1 MVYKEHNI
9 ELIVN
14 RKQVDLGDDFN
25 VRINNVINDPTKMGY
40 TQAEYSYSFNLPA
53 TKNNNIIFDYANNLS
68 KLNKFHNRY
77 TAELYADGNL
87 IFEGSLTLNSY
98 KENEYECNLVNVKIY
113 SLDEIFSGM
122 TMNKIEGMEIDFSGV
137 TTMNTMNAETNPICT
152 FPLVSYG
159 AFQKEPVSADTVGA
173 TYTSKFD
180 LDMYNRWYIESC
192 YPSINMLD
200 TLKAAFNTKGY
211 EVMGDAFQDPVLK
224 NIYMSTNLADEQVPQ
239 YNLGNPAFGNVQ
251 IACTST
257 TWNTL
262 GYQQELQ
269 FPYEKV
275 QLRALQSDDGILER
289 YNFDNVL
296 IHDLL
301 SSGVT
306 TDQSP
311 SYMYQPNEHI
321 IVIPKSGFYK
331 IELSATTSIQS
342 GTITA
347 ATWTRDEYG
356 HDWYHNDETIAKS
369 LSGTCPIEIA
379 LVRNYSDN
387 YELIKGK
394 NNIEWLNGKPE
405 DVTLDWTHN
414 PQNKQTWLTC
424 FPHEDCWQARVP
436 TEQNDL
442 TVNNNRRG
450 GGGSR
455 SSSSYTG
462 SNGGTSASG
471 NFSGYR
477 GSTRGGTRGGTIDPT
492 GGGRVYS
499 LAKYGYMYKDGET
512 MVYDQAV
519 SPAFICGL
527 SSYQGGVN
535 AVMRNG
541 YSWSKSESRLNEVFA
556 PVVGYGFYYR
566 PSGTTSIT
574 FDSTDYNYNTY
585 INTPFFGTC
594 TANTT
599 NMSGN
604 ISCIAWLEK
613 DDVLQ
618 LFGVTRAYFKEN
630 GEIVQYNP
638 TTTAWLRITAF
649 SDRNYNLIK
658 ADKRNCY
665 CVPDPDSPY
674 HCPDECA
681 TGTCCVN
688 TEYSEKLNLA
698 NFLNQEK
705 EVKEWIEDI
714 TKAFNLEMSQYG
726 NTVQFNTKKTNTNLI
741 SSVYLDD
748 RVNSY
753 DIKSE
758 KIDYPKSMAV
768 QYKVD
773 TDEWGFERSAVEKS
787 GGSESILNTDDWY
800 KYGDSGFTKIILNDD
815 AYVTNENN
823 VTTNFSYTWYQNFN
837 HYQTNSAQTEQAE
850 TATTISIPCISKYS
864 YMFDGY
870 DYTESMKHDGYSLTP
885 RFWFKPDATNLSIWT
900 RTYPAEEL
908 FIYTPKNTLE
918 GLNLSYK
925 DTENSLLQRYFNPQA
940 YLSSNI
946 IDFEVYLTS
955 DEYNLIKSGAAVHVD
970 KDVYLPLEISG
981 YSPSGDDPAQL
992 RLMKHI

>member
-1 MVYKEHNI
+1 MIYKEHNI
-9 ELIVN
+9 ELIIN
-14 RKQVDLGDDFN
+14 KKQVDLGDDFN
-25 VRINNVINDPTKMGY
+25 IRINNVINDPTKMGY

-53 TKNNNIIFDYANNLS
+53 TKNNNVIFDYANNLS

-98 KENEYECNLVNVKIY
+98 KDNEYECNLVNVKIY

-137 TTMNTMNAETNPICT
+137 TTMNAMNAEANPICT

-159 AFQKEPVSADTVGA
+159 AFQKDPVSADTVGA
-173 TYTSKFD
+173 TYTSKYD
-180 LDMYNRWYIESC
+180 LDKYNRWYIESC
-192 YPSINMLD
+192 YPSLNMLD

-211 EVMGDAFQDPVLK
+211 EVMGDVFQDPVLR

-239 YNLGNPAFGNVQ
+239 YNLGNPSFGNVQ
-251 IACTST
+251 VSAT
-257 TWNTL
+257 TTLDSL

-275 QLRALQSDDGILER
+275 QLRNPDEGEDLYK
-289 YNFDNVL
+289 YNYDSVM
-296 IHDLL
+296 IYDLL

-331 IELSATTSIQS
+331 IELSATTTISS
-342 GTITA
+342 GNLTA
-347 ATWTRDEYG
+347 ALWTRDEDGYE
-356 HDWYHNDETIAKS
+356 WTHNNETIAKS

-379 LVRNYSDN
+379 LVRNYDDN

-394 NNIEWLNGKPE
+394 NNIEWVNGKPE
-405 DVTLDWTHN
+405 DVTLDWNRN
-414 PQNKQTWLTC
+414 PQNKVTWLTC
-424 FPHEDCWQARVP
+424 FPHEAPVQAKLP
-436 TEQNDL
+436 TEKNDL
-442 TVNNNRRG
+442 YIVNETRMQG
-450 GGGSR
+450 KR
-455 SSSSYTG
+455 SSDSS
-462 SNGGTSASG
+462 SMVHQAITSSSG

-477 GSTRGGTRGGTIDPT
+477 GSTRGGTIDPT
-492 GGGRVYS
+492 GGGIVYS

-556 PVVGYGFYYR
+556 PVMGYDYVYR
-566 PSGTTSIT
+566 TSGSTPTITGDPTS
-574 FDSTDYNYNTY
+574 YNANSY
-585 INTPFFGTC
+585 INTPFFGAC
-594 TANTT
+594 TASTT

-604 ISCIAWLEK
+604 ISCMAWLEK

-618 LFGVTRAYFKEN
+618 LFGVTRAYFDSN
-630 GEIVQYNP
+630 GSIVQYNP
-638 TTTAWLRITAF
+638 QTSVQLKLTAF

-658 ADKRNCY
+658 ADNDNRY
-665 CVPDPDSPY
+665 DAPI
-674 HCPDECA
+674 
-681 TGTCCVN
+681 
-688 TEYSEKLNLA
+688 EYSDKLNLA

-705 EVKEWIEDI
+705 EVKEWVEDI

-726 NTVQFNTKKTNTNLI
+726 NTVQFNTKKVNTNLI
-741 SSVYLDD
+741 SSVNLDN

-768 QYKVD
+768 TYKVD
-773 TDEWGFERSAVEKS
+773 SELWGFERSAVENV
-787 GGSESILNTDDWY
+787 GGSESILNTNDWY
-800 KYGDSGFTKIILNDD
+800 KYADSGYTKIILNDD
-815 AYVTNENN
+815 TYVTDENN
-823 VTTNFSYTWYQNFN
+823 VNTNFAYTYYQDFN

-864 YMFDGY
+864 YMIDGY
-870 DYTESMKHDGYSLTP
+870 SYEESMKHDGYSLTP
-885 RFWFKPDATNLSIWT
+885 CFWFKPDATNLSIWT
-900 RTYPAEEL
+900 RTFPAEEL
-908 FIYTPKNTLE
+908 TIYTPVNVFN
-918 GLNLSYK
+918 GVNLSYK
-925 DTENSLLQRYFNPQA
+925 DTESSLLQKYFNPTA
-940 YLSSNI
+940 WLSSNI
-946 IDFEVYLTS
+946 IELETYLSS
-955 DEYNLIKSGAAVHVD
+955 DEYNLIRNGSLVHVD
-970 KDVYLPLEISG
+970 KDAYLPLEISG
-981 YSPSGDDPAQL
+981 YSPTGDDLTTL

>member
-14 RKQVDLGDDFN
+14 KKQVDLGDDFN
-25 VRINNVINDPTKMGY
+25 IRINNVINDPVKLDY
-40 TQAEYSYSFNLPA
+40 NQAEYSYSFNLPA

-122 TMNKIEGMEIDFSGV
+122 TMNKIKGMEIDFSGV
-137 TTMNTMNAETNPICT
+137 TTMNAMNAESNPIAT

-159 AFQKEPVSADTVGA
+159 AFQKVPKSEDEVGA
-173 TYTSKFD
+173 EYTSKYD
-180 LDMYNRWYIESC
+180 LDMYNRWHIESC
-192 YPSINMLD
+192 YPSLNMLD

-239 YNLGNPAFGNVQ
+239 YNLGNPMFGNVQ
-251 IACTST
+251 LSAST
-257 TWNTL
+257 ALNTL

-275 QLRALQSDDGILER
+275 QLSHFVDDKEDHY
-289 YNFDNVL
+289 YNFDNIL
-296 IHDLL
+296 LHDLL
-301 SSGVT
+301 ESGVT
-306 TDQSP
+306 SMQSP
-311 SYMYQPNEHI
+311 SYMYQPNEHL

-331 IELSATTSIQS
+331 IEMSATTSIQS
-342 GTITA
+342 GTISA
-347 ATWTRDEYG
+347 AVHKRTDDGYDWTYVNE
-356 HDWYHNDETIAKS
+356 NITKS
-369 LSGTCPIEIA
+369 LSSTTPIEIA
-379 LVRNYSDN
+379 LVRNYDDN

-394 NNIEWLNGKPE
+394 RNIVYANGSPSSSAS
-405 DVTLDWTHN
+405 
-414 PQNKQTWLTC
+414 TWLTC
-424 FPHEDCWQARVP
+424 FPHEAPVQAKLP
-436 TEQNDL
+436 TEKNDL
-442 TVNNNRRG
+442 YIVNETRMGGKRTADSG
-450 GGGSR
+450 GGQR
-455 SSSSYTG
+455 T
-462 SNGGTSASG
+462 SNGGTSTSG
-471 NFSGYR
+471 NFSGR
-477 GSTRGGTRGGTIDPT
+477 RGGTRGGTIDPS

-499 LAKYGYMYKDGET
+499 YEKYGYMYKDGET

-556 PVVGYGFYYR
+556 PVVGYGYYYR

-574 FDSTDYNYNTY
+574 FDETDYNYNTY

-604 ISCIAWLEK
+604 ISCMAWLEK
-613 DDVLQ
+613 DDILQ
-618 LFGVTRAYFKEN
+618 LFGVTRAYFNEN

-638 TTTAWLRITAF
+638 TTSVYLRITAF

-726 NTVQFNTKKTNTNLI
+726 NTVQFSTKKTNTNLI
-741 SSVYLDD
+741 SSVDLDD

-815 AYVTNENN
+815 TYVTNENN

-837 HYQTNSAQTEQAE
+837 HYQTNSAQTEQAD

-870 DYTESMKHDGYSLTP
+870 DYTESMKYDGYSLAP
-885 RFWFKPDATNLSIWT
+885 RFWFKPDAKNVSIWT

-908 FIYTPKNTLE
+908 FVYAPKNALE

-981 YSPSGDDPAQL
+981 YSPSGGDPAQL
-992 RLMKHI
+992 KLMKKI

>member
-1 MVYKEHNI
+1 MIYKEHNI

-14 RKQVDLGDDFN
+14 KKQVDLGDDFN
-25 VRINNVINDPTKMGY
+25 IRINNVINDPTKMGY

-53 TKNNNIIFDYANNLS
+53 TKNNNVIFDYANNLS

-98 KENEYECNLVNVKIY
+98 KDNEYECNLVNVKIY

-137 TTMNTMNAETNPICT
+137 TTMNAMNAEANPICI

-159 AFQKEPVSADTVGA
+159 AFQKDPVSADTVGA
-173 TYTSKFD
+173 TYTSKYD
-180 LDMYNRWYIESC
+180 LDKYNRWYIESC
-192 YPSINMLD
+192 YPSLNMLD

-211 EVMGDAFQDPVLK
+211 EVMGDVFQDPVLK

-239 YNLGNPAFGNVQ
+239 YNLGNPSFGNVQ
-251 IACTST
+251 LSAT
-257 TWNTL
+257 TTLDSL

-275 QLRALQSDDGILER
+275 QLLHFVENEEDHY
-289 YNFDNVL
+289 YNFDNVM
-296 IHDLL
+296 IYDLL

-321 IVIPKSGFYK
+321 IVIPKTGFYK

-342 GTITA
+342 GSITA
-347 ATWTRDEYG
+347 AVHKRSDDGYSWTFNNESI
-356 HDWYHNDETIAKS
+356 TKS
-369 LSGTCPIEIA
+369 LSSTTPFEIA
-379 LVRNYSDN
+379 LVRNYDDN

-394 NNIEWLNGKPE
+394 RNIEYANGSPSSSA
-405 DVTLDWTHN
+405 N
-414 PQNKQTWLTC
+414 TWLTC
-424 FPHEDCWQARVP
+424 FPHEAPVQAKLP
-436 TEQNDL
+436 TEKNDL
-442 TVNNNRRG
+442 YIVNETRM
-450 GGGSR
+450 GGSR
-455 SSSSYTG
+455 SSDSGGGQRT
-462 SNGGTSASG
+462 SNGGTSSSG

-477 GSTRGGTRGGTIDPT
+477 GSTRGVGGGTIDPT

-519 SPAFICGL
+519 SPSFICGL

-556 PVVGYGFYYR
+556 PVVGYDYVYR
-566 PSGTTSIT
+566 TSGSTPTITGDPTS
-574 FDSTDYNYNTY
+574 YNYNTY

-604 ISCIAWLEK
+604 ISCMAWLEK

-618 LFGVTRAYFKEN
+618 LFGVTRAYFDSN
-630 GEIVQYNP
+630 GSIVQYNP
-638 TTTAWLRITAF
+638 TTSVQLKLTAF

-658 ADKRNCY
+658 ADNANRY
-665 CVPDPDSPY
+665 DAPI
-674 HCPDECA
+674 
-681 TGTCCVN
+681 
-688 TEYSEKLNLA
+688 EYSDKLNLP

-705 EVKEWIEDI
+705 EVKEWVEDI

-726 NTVQFNTKKTNTNLI
+726 NTVQFNTKKVNTNLI
-741 SSVYLDD
+741 SSVNLDN

-768 QYKVD
+768 QYKTD
-773 TDEWGFERSAVEKS
+773 TDEWGFERSAVANA
-787 GGSESILNTDDWY
+787 GGSESILNTNDWY

-815 AYVTNENN
+815 SYVTDENN
-823 VTTNFSYTWYQNFN
+823 VNTNFSYTWYQNFN
-837 HYQTNSAQTEQAE
+837 HYQTDSAQTTQAD

-864 YMFDGY
+864 YMIDGY
-870 DYTESMKHDGYSLTP
+870 DYEESMKHDGYGLTQ
-885 RFWFKPDATNLSIWT
+885 RFWFKPEVTELSVWTN
-900 RTYPAEEL
+900 TYPAEEM
-908 FIYTPKNTLE
+908 FISTPKNVLE

-946 IDFEVYLTS
+946 IDFEAYLSS
-955 DEYNLIKSGAAVHVD
+955 DEYNLIKNGAYVHVD
-970 KDVYLPLEISG
+970 KDVYIPLEISG
-981 YSPSGDDPAQL
+981 YDCGGDNPTEL
-992 RLMKHI
+992 KLMKRVN

>member
-1 MVYKEHNI
+1 MIYKEHNI

-14 RKQVDLGDDFN
+14 KKQVDLGDDFN
-25 VRINNVINDPTKMGY
+25 IRINNVINDPTKMGY

-53 TKNNNIIFDYANNLS
+53 TKNNNVIFDYANNLS

-98 KENEYECNLVNVKIY
+98 KDNEYECNLVNVKIY

-137 TTMNTMNAETNPICT
+137 TTMNTMNAEANPICT

-159 AFQKEPVSADTVGA
+159 AFQKDPVSADTVGA
-173 TYTSKFD
+173 TYTSKYD
-180 LDMYNRWYIESC
+180 LDKYNRWYIESC
-192 YPSINMLD
+192 YPSLNMLD

-211 EVMGDAFQDPVLK
+211 EVMGDVFQDPVLK

-275 QLRALQSDDGILER
+275 QLQHFVDDKEDHY
-289 YNFDNVL
+289 YNFDSVL

-301 SSGVT
+301 TSGVT

-321 IVIPKSGFYK
+321 IVIPKTGFYK

-342 GTITA
+342 GSITA
-347 ATWTRDEYG
+347 AVHKRTDDGYDWTFNNESI
-356 HDWYHNDETIAKS
+356 TKS
-369 LSGTCPIEIA
+369 LSSTTPIEIA
-379 LVRNYSDN
+379 LVRNYDDN

-394 NNIEWLNGKPE
+394 RNIEYANGSPSSSA
-405 DVTLDWTHN
+405 N
-414 PQNKQTWLTC
+414 TWLTC
-424 FPHEDCWQARVP
+424 FPHEAPVAAKLP
-436 TEQNDL
+436 TEKNDL
-442 TVNNNRRG
+442 YIVNETRMG
-450 GGGSR
+450 GNR
-455 SSSSYTG
+455 SSSDS
-462 SNGGTSASG
+462 SSGGGQRSSTNTTSSSG

-477 GSTRGGTRGGTIDPT
+477 GSTRGGTIDPT

-499 LAKYGYMYKDGET
+499 LTKYGYMYKDGET

-519 SPAFICGL
+519 SPSFICGL

-556 PVVGYGFYYR
+556 PVVGYDYVYR
-566 PSGTTSIT
+566 TSGSTPTITGDPTS
-574 FDSTDYNYNTY
+574 YNANSY
-585 INTPFFGTC
+585 INTPFFGAC

-604 ISCIAWLEK
+604 ISCMAWLEK

-618 LFGVTRAYFKEN
+618 LFGVTRAYFDSN
-630 GEIVQYNP
+630 GSIVQYNP
-638 TTTAWLRITAF
+638 TTSVWLKITAF

-665 CVPDPDSPY
+665 CIDDPNSPY

-688 TEYSEKLNLA
+688 TEYPTKLNLA

-705 EVKEWIEDI
+705 EVKEWVEDI

-726 NTVQFNTKKTNTNLI
+726 NTVQFNTKKVNTNLI
-741 SSVYLDD
+741 SSVNLDN

-768 QYKVD
+768 QYKTD
-773 TDEWGFERSAVEKS
+773 TDEWGFERSAVANA
-787 GGSESILNTDDWY
+787 GGSESILNENDWQ

-815 AYVTNENN
+815 SYVTDENN
-823 VTTNFSYTWYQNFN
+823 VNTNFSYTWYQNFN
-837 HYQTNSAQTEQAE
+837 HYQTDSAQTTQAD

-908 FIYTPKNTLE
+908 FIYTPKNALE

-955 DEYNLIKSGAAVHVD
+955 DEYNLIRNGAAVHVD

-981 YSPSGDDPAQL
+981 YSPTGGDPAEL
-992 RLMKHI
+992 KLMKHI

>member
-1 MVYKEHNI
+1 MIYKEHYV

-14 RKQVDLGDDFN
+14 KQQVEFTSQSD
-25 VRINNVINDPTKMGY
+25 INIRLNSVINDPTKIGY
-40 TQAEYSYSFNLPA
+40 SQAEYSFEFELPS
-53 TKNNNIIFDYANNLS
+53 TPTNNKIFDYANNLA

-87 IFEGSLTLNSY
+87 IFEGTLTLNSHKDGMY
-98 KENEYECNLVNVKIY
+98 SCNLVSVKVY

-122 TMNKIEGMEIDFSGV
+122 TMNQIKGMEIDFSGV
-137 TTMNTMNAETNPICT
+137 TSMNAMNAQSEPIAT

-159 AFQKEPVSADTVGA
+159 AFQKSPYTEDEVGA
-173 TYTSKFD
+173 EYTSKFKI
-180 LDMYNRWYIESC
+180 DMYNRWYIESC
-192 YPSINMLD
+192 YPSANMLQ
-200 TLKAAFNTKGY
+200 TLKKAFETKGY
-211 EVMGDAFQDPVLK
+211 TVGGDVFQDPILRKV
-224 NIYMSTNLADEQVPQ
+224 YMSTNLADEQVPQ
-239 YNLGNPAFGNVQ
+239 YNVGNPAFGNVQ
-251 IACTST
+251 ISAST
-257 TWNTL
+257 TINSG

-269 FPYEKV
+269 FPYERV

-296 IHDLL
+296 IYDLL

-342 GTITA
+342 GTISA
-347 ATWTRDEYG
+347 ALYTRDDYG
-356 HDWYHNDETIAKS
+356 HDWYHNNENITKS
-369 LSGTCPIEIA
+369 LSAMTPIEIA
-379 LVRNYSDN
+379 LVRNYDDN

-394 NNIEWLNGKPE
+394 NNIEYTFG
-405 DVTLDWTHN
+405 T
-414 PQNKQTWLTC
+414 PQSASTTWLTC
-424 FPHEDCWQARVP
+424 FPHEDCWQAKVP

-455 SSSSYTG
+455 SQSSNSSSSSS

-477 GSTRGGTRGGTIDPT
+477 GGTRAATRGGTIDPT
-492 GGGRVYS
+492 GGGRIYS
-499 LAKYGYMYKDGET
+499 NAKYGYMYKDGEV

-519 SPAFICGL
+519 SPSFICGL
-527 SSYQGGVN
+527 SSYQGGVP

-541 YSWSKSESRLNEVFA
+541 YSWSKSESKMNEVFA
-556 PVVGYGFYYR
+556 PVQGYDFVYR
-566 PSGTTSIT
+566 LSGSTPTIT
-574 FDSTDYNYNTY
+574 ADSTTYNANTY
-585 INTPFFGTC
+585 INTPFFGKC
-594 TANTT
+594 TASTT

-618 LFGVTRAYFKEN
+618 LFGVTRAYFDTN
-630 GEIVQYNP
+630 GLLVTYPCNVNVQFK
-638 TTTAWLRITAF
+638 ITAF

-658 ADKRNCY
+658 ATNSNRYDAP
-665 CVPDPDSPY
+665 VEFP
-674 HCPDECA
+674 
-681 TGTCCVN
+681 T
-688 TEYSEKLNLA
+688 KLNIP
-698 NFLNQEK
+698 NFFNKEK
-705 EVKEWIEDI
+705 EVKEWVEDI

-726 NTVQFNTKKTNTNLI
+726 NTVQFNTKKVNKSTI
-741 SSVYLDD
+741 SSIDLDD

-753 DIKSE
+753 TIKSE

-768 QYKVD
+768 QYKTD

-815 AYVTNENN
+815 SYVTEENN
-823 VTTNFSYTWYQNFN
+823 INTNFSYTWYQKFEVWE
-837 HYQTNSAQTEQAE
+837 TDSAFTQ
-850 TATTISIPCISKYS
+850 TATTGVDINIPCISKYS
-864 YMFDGY
+864 YMIDGY
-870 DYTESMKHDGYSLTP
+870 DYEESMKHDGYSLTP
-885 RFWFKPDATNLSIWT
+885 RFWFKPDATGLSVWT

-908 FIYTPKNTLE
+908 FIYTPKNVLE

-925 DTENSLLQRYFNPQA
+925 DTENSLLSRYFKPQA

-946 IDFEVYLTS
+946 IDFEAYLSS
-955 DEYNLIKSGAAVHVD
+955 DEYNLIRNGATVHVD
-970 KDVYLPLEISG
+970 KDEYIPLELSG
-981 YSPSGDDPAQL
+981 YDPSGQNPTEL
-992 RLMKHI
+992 KLMKRIQ

>member
-1 MVYKEHNI
+1 MIYKSHNI

-14 RKQVDLGDDFN
+14 KKAVDIDDSFN
-25 VRINNVINDPTKMGY
+25 VRLNNLVNDPVKLDY
-40 TQAEYSYSFNLPA
+40 TQAEYSFEFEIPS
-53 TKNNNIIFDYANNLS
+53 TKNNNKILDYANNLS
-68 KLNKFHNRY
+68 KMNKFHQRY

-87 IFEGSLTLNSY
+87 IFQGTLTLNSY
-98 KENEYECNLVNVKIY
+98 KDGMYSCNLVNVKIY

-122 TMNKIEGMEIDFSGV
+122 TMNQIKDMEIDFSGV
-137 TTMNTMNAETNPICT
+137 TSMNAMNQESNPICV

-159 AFQKEPVSADTVGA
+159 AFQKDPVSADTVGA

-180 LDMYNRWYIESC
+180 LDKYNRWYVESF
-192 YPSINMLD
+192 YPSINMVE
-200 TLKAAFNTKGY
+200 TLKKAFESKGY
-211 EVMGDAFQDPVLK
+211 TVGGDVFQDPVLRQ
-224 NIYMSTNLADEQVPQ
+224 IYMSTNLADGQVPQ
-239 YNLGNPAFGNVQ
+239 YNLGNPSFGNVQ
-251 IACTST
+251 LSAT
-257 TWNTL
+257 TTLNSL
-262 GYQQELQ
+262 GYQQELK

-275 QLRALQSDDGILER
+275 QLLHFVEDEEDHY
-289 YNFDNVL
+289 YNFDNVM
-296 IHDLL
+296 IYDLL

-331 IELSATTSIQS
+331 IELSATTTISS
-342 GTITA
+342 GSITA
-347 ATWTRDEYG
+347 AVHKRSDDGYSWTF
-356 HDWYHNDETIAKS
+356 NDESITKS
-369 LSGTCPIEIA
+369 LSSTTPFEIA
-379 LVRNYSDN
+379 LVRNYDDN

-394 NNIEWLNGKPE
+394 NNIEYANGSPSSSA
-405 DVTLDWTHN
+405 T
-414 PQNKQTWLTC
+414 TWLTC
-424 FPHEDCWQARVP
+424 FPHESPVQAKLP
-436 TEQNDL
+436 TEKNDL
-442 TVNNNRRG
+442 TIVNETRMG
-450 GGGSR
+450 GRR
-455 SSSSYTG
+455 SSDSS
-462 SNGGTSASG
+462 SMVHQAITSASG

-477 GSTRGGTRGGTIDPT
+477 GTTRGGTIDPT

-499 LAKYGYMYKDGET
+499 TAKYGYMYKDGET

-556 PVVGYGFYYR
+556 PVVGYDYVYR
-566 PSGTTSIT
+566 TSGSTPTIT
-574 FDSTDYNYNTY
+574 GDPTDYNANSY
-585 INTPFFGTC
+585 INTPFYGAC

-604 ISCIAWLEK
+604 ISCMAWLEK
-613 DDVLQ
+613 DDILQ
-618 LFGVTRAYFKEN
+618 LFGVTRAYFNAN
-630 GEIVQYNP
+630 GEVITYNP
-638 TTTAWLRITAF
+638 TTTVWLKITAF

-665 CVPDPDSPY
+665 CIDDPNSPY

-688 TEYSEKLNLA
+688 TEYPTKLNLA
-698 NFLNQEK
+698 NFFNKEK
-705 EVKEWIEDI
+705 EVKEWVNDI
-714 TKAFNLEMSQYG
+714 VKAFNLQMSQYG
-726 NTVQFNTKKTNTNLI
+726 NTVQFNTKKLNKSLI
-741 SSVYLDD
+741 TSVDLDD

-773 TDEWGFERSAVEKS
+773 TDECGFERSAVEKS

-815 AYVTNENN
+815 SYATSENN

-837 HYQTNSAQTEQAE
+837 HYQTDSAQTEQEE
-850 TATTISIPCISKYS
+850 TSTTISIPCISKYN

-870 DYTESMKHDGYSLTP
+870 DYTESMKHDGYGLTQ
-885 RFWFKPDATNLSIWT
+885 RFWFKPEVTELSVWTN
-900 RTYPAEEL
+900 TYPAEEM
-908 FIYTPKNTLE
+908 FISKPKNVLE

-925 DTENSLLQRYFNPQA
+925 NTENSLLQRYFNPQA

-946 IDFEVYLTS
+946 IDFEAYLSS
-955 DEYNLIKSGAAVHVD
+955 DEYNLIKNGAVVHID
-970 KDVYLPLEISG
+970 KDVYIPLEISG
-981 YSPSGDDPAQL
+981 YSPTGDDPTEL
-992 RLMKHI
+992 KLMKRVN

>member
-1 MVYKEHNI
+1 MIYKEHYI

-14 RKQVDLGDDFN
+14 KQQVEFTSQSD
-25 VRINNVINDPTKMGY
+25 INIRLNSVINDPTKMGY
-40 TQAEYSYSFNLPA
+40 SQAEYSFEFEIPSTP
-53 TKNNNIIFDYANNLS
+53 TNNKIFDYANNLA

-87 IFEGSLTLNSY
+87 IFEGTLTLNSY
-98 KENEYECNLVNVKIY
+98 EGGMYSCNLVSVKVY

-122 TMNKIEGMEIDFSGV
+122 TMDKIKDMEIDFSGV
-137 TTMNTMNAETNPICT
+137 TTMNSMNAQSEPIAT

-159 AFQKEPVSADTVGA
+159 AFQKSPYTEDEVGA
-173 TYTSKFD
+173 EYTSKFKI
-180 LDMYNRWYIESC
+180 DMWNRWYVESC
-192 YPSINMLD
+192 YPSANMLQ
-200 TLKAAFNTKGY
+200 TLKKAFESKGY
-211 EVMGDAFQDPVLK
+211 TVAGDAFQDPILRKV
-224 NIYMSTNLADEQVPQ
+224 YMSTNLADEQVPA
-239 YNLGNPAFGNVQ
+239 YNIGNPAFGNVQ
-251 IACTST
+251 LSAT
-257 TWNTL
+257 TTLNSL

-275 QLRALQSDDGILER
+275 QLRNPDEGEDLYK
-289 YNFDNVL
+289 YNYDSVM

-331 IELSATTSIQS
+331 IELSATTTISS
-342 GTITA
+342 GNLTA
-347 ATWTRDEYG
+347 ALWTRDKYG
-356 HDWYHNDETIAKS
+356 YAWTHNNETIAKS

-379 LVRNYSDN
+379 LVRNYDDN

-414 PQNKQTWLTC
+414 PQNKVTWLTC
-424 FPHEDCWQARVP
+424 FPHESPVQAKMP
-436 TEQNDL
+436 TEKNDL
-442 TVNNNRRG
+442 TVVNETRMQGKRT
-450 GGGSR
+450 SD
-455 SSSSYTG
+455 SSSSSS

-477 GSTRGGTRGGTIDPT
+477 GSTRGGTIDPT

-499 LAKYGYMYKDGET
+499 TEKYGYMYHNRET

-519 SPAFICGL
+519 SPSFICGL

-541 YSWSKSESRLNEVFA
+541 YSWSKSESLKNEVFA
-556 PVVGYGFYYR
+556 PVVGYDYVYR
-566 PSGTTSIT
+566 TSGATPQISA
-574 FDSTDYNYNTY
+574 DSTTYNANTY
-585 INTPFFGTC
+585 INTPFFGAC

-599 NMSGN
+599 NMTGN
-604 ISCIAWLEK
+604 ISCMAWLEK

-618 LFGVTRAYFKEN
+618 LFGVTRAYFNTN
-630 GEIVQYNP
+630 GEVITYNP
-638 TTTAWLRITAF
+638 STSVWLKITAF
-649 SDRNYNLIK
+649 SDRNYNLVK
-658 ADKRNCY
+658 ATNSNRYDAP
-665 CVPDPDSPY
+665 VEFP
-674 HCPDECA
+674 
-681 TGTCCVN
+681 T
-688 TEYSEKLNLA
+688 KLNIP
-698 NFLNQEK
+698 NFFNKEK
-705 EVKEWIEDI
+705 EVKEWVEDI

-726 NTVQFNTKKTNTNLI
+726 NTVQFNTKKVNKSQI
-741 SSVYLDD
+741 SSIDLDD

-753 DIKSE
+753 TIKSE

-768 QYKVD
+768 QYKTD

-815 AYVTNENN
+815 SYVTEENN
-823 VTTNFSYTWYQNFN
+823 INTNFSYTWYQKFEVWE
-837 HYQTNSAQTEQAE
+837 TDSAFTQ
-850 TATTISIPCISKYS
+850 TATTGVDIHIPCISKYS
-864 YMFDGY
+864 YMIDGY
-870 DYTESMKHDGYSLTP
+870 DYEESMKHDGYGLTQ
-885 RFWFKPDATNLSIWT
+885 RFWFKPDATGLSVWT

-908 FIYTPKNTLE
+908 FIYAPKNVLQ

-925 DTENSLLQRYFNPQA
+925 DTENSLLSRYFNPQA

-946 IDFEVYLTS
+946 IDFEAYLSS
-955 DEYNLIKSGAAVHVD
+955 DEYNLIRNGATVHVD
-970 KDVYLPLEISG
+970 KDEYIPLEISG
-981 YSPSGDDPAQL
+981 YDPSGQNPTEL
-992 RLMKHI
+992 KLMKRVQ

>member
-1 MVYKEHNI
+1 MIYKEHNI

-14 RKQVDLGDDFN
+14 RKQVDLGNDFN

-53 TKNNNIIFDYANNLS
+53 TKNNNVIFDYANSLP

-98 KENEYECNLVNVKIY
+98 NNNEYECNLVNVKIY

-122 TMNKIEGMEIDFSGV
+122 TMDKIKDMEIDFSGV
-137 TTMNTMNAETNPICT
+137 TTMNAINRQSNPICT

-159 AFQKEPVSADTVGA
+159 AFQKDPVSADTVGA

-180 LDMYNRWYIESC
+180 LDKYNRWYIESC
-192 YPSINMLD
+192 YPSLNMLE

-224 NIYMSTNLADEQVPQ
+224 NIYMSTNLADQQVPQ
-239 YNLGNPAFGNVQ
+239 YNLGNPSFGNVQ

-275 QLRALQSDDGILER
+275 QLLHFVESEEDHY
-289 YNFDNVL
+289 YNFDNVM

-306 TDQSP
+306 TNQRP

-342 GTITA
+342 GSITA
-347 ATWTRDEYG
+347 AVHKRSDDGYSWTF
-356 HDWYHNDETIAKS
+356 NDESITKS
-369 LSGTCPIEIA
+369 LSSTTPIEIA
-379 LVRNYSDN
+379 LVRNYDDN

-394 NNIEWLNGKPE
+394 RNIEYANGSPSSSA
-405 DVTLDWTHN
+405 N
-414 PQNKQTWLTC
+414 TWLTC
-424 FPHEDCWQARVP
+424 FPHEAPVQAKLP
-436 TEQNDL
+436 TEKNDL
-442 TVNNNRRG
+442 YIVNETRMQG
-450 GGGSR
+450 KR
-455 SSSSYTG
+455 SSDSS
-462 SNGGTSASG
+462 SIVHQAITSSSG

-477 GSTRGGTRGGTIDPT
+477 GSTRGGTIDPT

-499 LAKYGYMYKDGET
+499 TAKYGYMYKDGET

-556 PVVGYGFYYR
+556 PVMGYDYVYR
-566 PSGTTSIT
+566 TSGSTPTITGDPTS
-574 FDSTDYNYNTY
+574 YNYNTY

-604 ISCIAWLEK
+604 ISCMVWLEK

-618 LFGVTRAYFKEN
+618 LFGVTRAYFDSN
-630 GEIVQYNP
+630 GSIVQYNP
-638 TTTAWLRITAF
+638 TTTVWLKITAF

-658 ADKRNCY
+658 ADNDNRY
-665 CVPDPDSPY
+665 DAPVEFP
-674 HCPDECA
+674 
-681 TGTCCVN
+681 T
-688 TEYSEKLNLA
+688 KLNLA
-698 NFLNQEK
+698 NFLNKEK
-705 EVKEWIEDI
+705 EVKEWVEDI

-726 NTVQFNTKKTNTNLI
+726 NTVQFNTKKVNTNLI
-741 SSVYLDD
+741 SSVDLDD

-753 DIKSE
+753 NIKSE
-758 KIDYPKSMAV
+758 KIEYPKSMAV
-768 QYKVD
+768 QYKID

-800 KYGDSGFTKIILNDD
+800 KYGDSGFTKINLNDD
-815 AYVTNENN
+815 SYVTDENN
-823 VTTNFSYTWYQNFN
+823 VNTNFSYTWYQNFN
-837 HYQTNSAQTEQAE
+837 HYQTDSAQTTQAD

-870 DYTESMKHDGYSLTP
+870 DYTESMKHDGYGLAQ

-908 FIYTPKNTLE
+908 FIYAPKNALE

-955 DEYNLIKSGAAVHVD
+955 DEYNLIRNGAAVHVD

-981 YSPSGDDPAQL
+981 YSPSGDDPAEL

>member
-14 RKQVDLGDDFN
+14 SKQVDLGDDFN
-25 VRINNVINDPTKMGY
+25 IRINNVINDPVKLDY
-40 TQAEYSYSFNLPA
+40 NQAEYSYSFNLPA

-122 TMNKIEGMEIDFSGV
+122 TMNKIKGMEIDFSGV
-137 TTMNTMNAETNPICT
+137 TTMNAMNAESNPIAT

-159 AFQKEPVSADTVGA
+159 AFQKVPKSEDEVGA
-173 TYTSKFD
+173 EYTSKFD
-180 LDMYNRWYIESC
+180 LDKYNRWYIESC
-192 YPSINMLD
+192 YPSLNMLD

-224 NIYMSTNLADEQVPQ
+224 NIYMSTNLADEQVPT
-239 YNLGNPAFGNVQ
+239 YNLGNPAFGNVKLS
-251 IACTST
+251 AST
-257 TWNTL
+257 TLNTL

-275 QLRALQSDDGILER
+275 QLQHFVDDKEDHY
-289 YNFDNVL
+289 YNFDNIL
-296 IHDLL
+296 LHDLL
-301 SSGVT
+301 ESGAT
-306 TDQSP
+306 SMQSP
-311 SYMYQPNEHI
+311 SYMYQPNEHL

-331 IELSATTSIQS
+331 IEMSATTSIQS
-342 GTITA
+342 GTISA
-347 ATWTRDEYG
+347 AVHKRTDDGYDWTYVNESI
-356 HDWYHNDETIAKS
+356 TKS
-369 LSGTCPIEIA
+369 LSSTTPIEIA
-379 LVRNYSDN
+379 LVRNYDDN

-394 NNIEWLNGKPE
+394 KNIVYANGSPSSSAS
-405 DVTLDWTHN
+405 
-414 PQNKQTWLTC
+414 TWLTC
-424 FPHEDCWQARVP
+424 FPHEAPVQAKLP
-436 TEQNDL
+436 TEKNDL
-442 TVNNNRRG
+442 YIVNETRMGGKRTADSG
-450 GGGSR
+450 GGQR
-455 SSSSYTG
+455 S

-477 GSTRGGTRGGTIDPT
+477 GSTRGGTIDPS

-499 LAKYGYMYKDGET
+499 YQKYGYMYKDGET

-556 PVVGYGFYYR
+556 PVVGYDYVYR
-566 PSGTTSIT
+566 ASGSTPTISG
-574 FDSTDYNYNTY
+574 DPTDYNYNTY

-604 ISCIAWLEK
+604 ISCMAWLEK
-613 DDVLQ
+613 DDILQ
-618 LFGVTRAYFKEN
+618 LFGVTRAYFDSN
-630 GEIVQYNP
+630 GSIVQYNP
-638 TTTAWLRITAF
+638 TVGVYLRITAF

-741 SSVYLDD
+741 SSVDLDD

-787 GGSESILNTDDWY
+787 GGSESILNTNDWY

-815 AYVTNENN
+815 TYVTNENN

-870 DYTESMKHDGYSLTP
+870 DYSESMKYDGYSLTP
-885 RFWFKPDATNLSIWT
+885 RFWFKPDAKNVSIWT

-908 FIYTPKNTLE
+908 FVYAPKNALE

-955 DEYNLIKSGAAVHVD
+955 DEYNLIKSGAAVHID
-970 KDVYLPLEISG
+970 KDVYLPLDISG
-981 YSPSGDDPAQL
+981 YSPSGDDLATL
-992 RLMKHI
+992 RLMKRI

>member
-1 MVYKEHNI
+1 MIYKSHRI

-14 RKQVDLGDDFN
+14 KKPVDLSDDFN
-25 VRINNVINDPTKMGY
+25 IRINNVINDPTKMGY

-53 TKNNNIIFDYANNLS
+53 TKNNNVVFDYANNLS

-98 KENEYECNLVNVKIY
+98 KDNEYECNLVNVKIY

-137 TTMNTMNAETNPICT
+137 TTMNAMNAEANPICT

-159 AFQKEPVSADTVGA
+159 AFQKDPVSADTVGA
-173 TYTSKFD
+173 TYTSKYD
-180 LDMYNRWYIESC
+180 LDKYNRWYIESC
-192 YPSINMLD
+192 YPSLNMLD

-211 EVMGDAFQDPVLK
+211 EVMGDVFQDPVLK

-239 YNLGNPAFGNVQ
+239 YNLGNPSFGNVQ

-275 QLRALQSDDGILER
+275 QLQHFVDDKEDHY
-289 YNFDNVL
+289 YNFDSVL

-321 IVIPKSGFYK
+321 IVIPKTGFYK

-342 GTITA
+342 GSITA
-347 ATWTRDEYG
+347 AVHKRTDDGYDWTFNNESI
-356 HDWYHNDETIAKS
+356 TKS
-369 LSGTCPIEIA
+369 LSSTTPIEIA
-379 LVRNYSDN
+379 LVRNYDDN

-394 NNIEWLNGKPE
+394 RNIEYANGSPSSSA
-405 DVTLDWTHN
+405 N
-414 PQNKQTWLTC
+414 TWLTC
-424 FPHEDCWQARVP
+424 FPHEAPVQAKLP
-436 TEQNDL
+436 TEKNDL
-442 TVNNNRRG
+442 YIVNETRMG
-450 GGGSR
+450 GNR
-455 SSSSYTG
+455 SSSDSSSGGGQRT
-462 SNGGTSASG
+462 SNGGTSSSG

-477 GSTRGGTRGGTIDPT
+477 GSTRGGTIDPT

-519 SPAFICGL
+519 SPSFICGL

-556 PVVGYGFYYR
+556 PVVGYDYVYR
-566 PSGTTSIT
+566 TSGSTPTITGDPTS
-574 FDSTDYNYNTY
+574 YNANSY
-585 INTPFFGTC
+585 INTPFFGAC

-599 NMSGN
+599 NMTGN
-604 ISCIAWLEK
+604 ISCMAWLEK

-618 LFGVTRAYFKEN
+618 LFGVTRAYFDSN
-630 GEIVQYNP
+630 GSIVQYDP
-638 TTTAWLRITAF
+638 TTTVWLRITAF

-665 CVPDPDSPY
+665 CIDDPNSPY

-688 TEYSEKLNLA
+688 TEYPTKLNLA

-705 EVKEWIEDI
+705 EVKEWVEDI

-741 SSVYLDD
+741 SSIDLDD

-758 KIDYPKSMAV
+758 RIDYPKSMAV
-768 QYKVD
+768 QYKTD
-773 TDEWGFERSAVEKS
+773 TDEWGFERSAVANA
-787 GGSESILNTDDWY
+787 GGSESILNENDWQ

-815 AYVTNENN
+815 SYITDENN
-823 VTTNFSYTWYQNFN
+823 VNINFSYTWYQNFN
-837 HYQTNSAQTEQAE
+837 HYQTDSAQTTQAD

-908 FIYTPKNTLE
+908 FIYTPKNALE

-955 DEYNLIKSGAAVHVD
+955 DEYNLIRNGAAVHID

-981 YSPSGDDPAQL
+981 YSPSGDDPAEL
-992 RLMKHI
+992 KLMKHI

>member
-1 MVYKEHNI
+1 MIYKEHTI
-9 ELIVN
+9 ELVVN
-14 RKQVDLGDDFN
+14 KKQVDIDKSFN
-25 VRINNVINDPTKMGY
+25 VRLNSVINDPVKLDY
-40 TQAEYSYSFNLPA
+40 TQAEYSFEFEIPA
-53 TKNNNIIFDYANNLS
+53 TKNNNIIFDYANNLA
-68 KLNKFHNRY
+68 KMNKFHQRY

-87 IFEGSLTLNSY
+87 IFQGTLTLNSY
-98 KENEYECNLVNVKIY
+98 KDGMYSCNLVNVKIY

-122 TMNKIEGMEIDFSGV
+122 TMNKIKDMEIDFSGV
-137 TTMNTMNAETNPICT
+137 TTMNAMNQQSNPICV

-159 AFQKEPVSADTVGA
+159 AFQKDPVSADTVGA

-180 LDMYNRWYIESC
+180 LDKYNRWYVESF
-192 YPSINMLD
+192 YPSINMVE
-200 TLKAAFNTKGY
+200 TLKKAFESKGY
-211 EVMGDAFQDPVLK
+211 TVGGDVFQDPVLRQ
-224 NIYMSTNLADEQVPQ
+224 IYMSTNLADEQVPT

-275 QLRALQSDDGILER
+275 QLRNPDEGEDLYK
-289 YNFDNVL
+289 YNYDSVM
-296 IHDLL
+296 IYDLL

-321 IVIPKSGFYK
+321 IVIPKSSFYK
-331 IELSATTSIQS
+331 IELSATTTISS
-342 GTITA
+342 GNLTA
-347 ATWTRDEYG
+347 ALWTRDENGYT
-356 HDWYHNDETIAKS
+356 WTHNNETIAKS

-379 LVRNYSDN
+379 LVRNYDDN

-405 DVTLDWTHN
+405 DVTLDWN
-414 PQNKQTWLTC
+414 RKPKNKVTWLTC
-424 FPHEDCWQARVP
+424 FPHESPVQAKLP
-436 TEQNDL
+436 TEKNDL
-442 TVNNNRRG
+442 AIVNETRMGGRRG
-450 GGGSR
+450 SD
-455 SSSSYTG
+455 SSSNTSS
-462 SNGGTSASG
+462 SNITSASG

-477 GSTRGGTRGGTIDPT
+477 GSTRGGTIDPT
-492 GGGRVYS
+492 GGGRIS
-499 LAKYGYMYKDGET
+499 STEKYGYMYEGRET

-519 SPAFICGL
+519 SPSFICGL

-556 PVVGYGFYYR
+556 PVVGYDYVYR
-566 PSGTTSIT
+566 TSGSTPTIT
-574 FDSTDYNYNTY
+574 GDPTDYNANSY
-585 INTPFFGTC
+585 INTPFYGAC

-604 ISCIAWLEK
+604 ISCMAWLEK
-613 DDVLQ
+613 DDILQ
-618 LFGVTRAYFKEN
+618 LFGVTRAYFNAN
-630 GEIVQYNP
+630 GEVITYNP
-638 TTTAWLRITAF
+638 TTTVWLKITAF

-665 CVPDPDSPY
+665 CTSDPNSPY
-674 HCPDECA
+674 HCPDDCA

-688 TEYSEKLNLA
+688 TEYPTKLNLA

-705 EVKEWIEDI
+705 EVKEWVNDI
-714 TKAFNLEMSQYG
+714 VKAFNLEMSQYG
-726 NTVQFNTKKTNTNLI
+726 NTVQFNTKKQNKSLI
-741 SSVYLDD
+741 TSVDLDD

-753 DIKSE
+753 DIKSQR
-758 KIDYPKSMAV
+758 IDYPRSMAV

-800 KYGDSGFTKIILNDD
+800 KYADSGFTKIILNDD
-815 AYVTNENN
+815 SYATSENN

-837 HYQTNSAQTEQAE
+837 HYQTNSTQTEQE
-850 TATTISIPCISKYS
+850 ESSTTISIPCISKYS

-870 DYTESMKHDGYSLTP
+870 DYTESMKHDGYGLTQ
-885 RFWFKPDATNLSIWT
+885 RFWFKPEVTDLSVWTN
-900 RTYPAEEL
+900 TYPAEEM
-908 FIYTPKNTLE
+908 FISTPKNVLE

-925 DTENSLLQRYFNPQA
+925 NTENSLLQRYFNPQA

-946 IDFEVYLTS
+946 IDFEVYLSS
-955 DEYNLIKSGAAVHVD
+955 DEYNLIKNGAYVHVD
-970 KDVYLPLEISG
+970 KDVYIPLEISG
-981 YSPSGDDPAQL
+981 YDCGGDNPTEL
-992 RLMKHI
+992 KLMKRVN

>member
-1 MVYKEHNI
+1 MIYKEHTI
-9 ELIVN
+9 ELVVN
-14 RKQVDLGDDFN
+14 KKQVDIDKSFN
-25 VRINNVINDPTKMGY
+25 VRLNSVINDPVKLDY
-40 TQAEYSYSFNLPA
+40 TQAEYSFEFEIPA

-68 KLNKFHNRY
+68 KMNKFHQRY

-87 IFEGSLTLNSY
+87 IFQGTLTLNSY
-98 KENEYECNLVNVKIY
+98 KDGMYSCNLVNVKIY

-122 TMNKIEGMEIDFSGV
+122 TMNQIKDMEIDFSGV
-137 TTMNTMNAETNPICT
+137 TSMNAMNQQSNPICV

-159 AFQKEPVSADTVGA
+159 AFQKDPVSADTIGA

-180 LDMYNRWYIESC
+180 LDKYNRWYVESF
-192 YPSINMLD
+192 YPSINMVE
-200 TLKAAFNTKGY
+200 TLKKAFESKGY
-211 EVMGDAFQDPVLK
+211 TVGGDVFQDPILRQ
-224 NIYMSTNLADEQVPQ
+224 IYMSTNLADEQVPT
-239 YNLGNPAFGNVQ
+239 YNLGNPSFGNVQ

-275 QLRALQSDDGILER
+275 QLRNPDEGEDLYK
-289 YNFDNVL
+289 YNYDNVM
-296 IHDLL
+296 IYDLL

-331 IELSATTSIQS
+331 IELSATTTISS
-342 GTITA
+342 GNLTA
-347 ATWTRDEYG
+347 ALWTRDENGYT
-356 HDWYHNDETIAKS
+356 WTHNNETIAKS

-379 LVRNYSDN
+379 LVRNYDDN

-405 DVTLDWTHN
+405 DVTLDWNRN
-414 PQNKQTWLTC
+414 PQNKVTWLTC
-424 FPHEDCWQARVP
+424 FPHESPVQAKLP
-436 TEQNDL
+436 TEKNDL
-442 TVNNNRRG
+442 TIVNETRMG
-450 GGGSR
+450 GLR
-455 SSSSYTG
+455 SSDSS
-462 SNGGTSASG
+462 SNGSSSNITSSSG

-477 GSTRGGTRGGTIDPT
+477 GSTRGGTIDPS

-499 LAKYGYMYKDGET
+499 TAKYGYMYEDGET

-519 SPAFICGL
+519 SPSFICGL

-541 YSWSKSESRLNEVFA
+541 YSWSKSESKLNEVFA
-556 PVVGYGFYYR
+556 PVHGYDYVYR
-566 PSGTTSIT
+566 TSGSTPTIT
-574 FDSTDYNYNTY
+574 GDPTDYNYNTY

-604 ISCIAWLEK
+604 ISCMAWLEK
-613 DDVLQ
+613 DDILQ
-618 LFGVTRAYFKEN
+618 LFGVTRAYFTVN

-638 TTTAWLRITAF
+638 TTSVWLKITAF

-665 CVPDPDSPY
+665 CVLDPNSPY

-688 TEYSEKLNLA
+688 TEYPTKLNLA

-705 EVKEWIEDI
+705 EVKEWVEDI

-726 NTVQFNTKKTNTNLI
+726 NTVQFNTKKLNKSLI
-741 SSVYLDD
+741 TSVDLDD

-753 DIKSE
+753 DIKSQR
-758 KIDYPKSMAV
+758 IDYPRSMAV
-768 QYKVD
+768 QYKTD

-815 AYVTNENN
+815 SYATSENN
-823 VTTNFSYTWYQNFN
+823 VSTNFSYTWYQNFN
-837 HYQTNSAQTEQAE
+837 HYQTNSAQTEQEE
-850 TATTISIPCISKYS
+850 TSTTISIPCISKYS
-864 YMFDGY
+864 YMIDGY
-870 DYTESMKHDGYSLTP
+870 DYEESMKHDGYGLTQ
-885 RFWFKPDATNLSIWT
+885 RFWFKPEVTELSVWTN
-900 RTYPAEEL
+900 TYPAEEM
-908 FIYTPKNTLE
+908 FISKPKNVLE

-946 IDFEVYLTS
+946 IDFEAYLSS
-955 DEYNLIKSGAAVHVD
+955 DEYNLIKNGAYVHVD
-970 KDVYLPLEISG
+970 KDVYIPLEISG
-981 YSPSGDDPAQL
+981 YDCGGDNPTEL
-992 RLMKHI
+992 KLMKRVN

>member
-1 MVYKEHNI
+1 MIYKEHNI

-25 VRINNVINDPTKMGY
+25 IRINNVINDPVKLDY
-40 TQAEYSYSFNLPA
+40 NQAEYSYSFNLPA

-122 TMNKIEGMEIDFSGV
+122 TMNKIKGMEIDFSGV
-137 TTMNTMNAETNPICT
+137 TTMNAMNAQSNPIAT

-180 LDMYNRWYIESC
+180 LDKYNRWYIESC
-192 YPSINMLD
+192 YPSLNMLD

-239 YNLGNPAFGNVQ
+239 YNLGNPAFGNVKLS
-251 IACTST
+251 AST
-257 TWNTL
+257 TLNTL

-275 QLRALQSDDGILER
+275 QLSHFVDDKEDHY
-289 YNFDNVL
+289 YNFDNIL
-296 IHDLL
+296 LHDLL
-301 SSGVT
+301 ESGVT
-306 TDQSP
+306 SMQSP
-311 SYMYQPNEHI
+311 SYMYQPNEHL

-331 IELSATTSIQS
+331 IEMSATTSIQS
-342 GTITA
+342 GTISA
-347 ATWTRDEYG
+347 AVHKRTDDGYDWTYVNE
-356 HDWYHNDETIAKS
+356 NITKS
-369 LSGTCPIEIA
+369 LSSTTPIEIA
-379 LVRNYSDN
+379 LVRNYDDN

-394 NNIEWLNGKPE
+394 RNIEYYNGSPSSSAK
-405 DVTLDWTHN
+405 
-414 PQNKQTWLTC
+414 TWLTC
-424 FPHEDCWQARVP
+424 FPHESPVQAKLP
-436 TEQNDL
+436 TEKNDL
-442 TVNNNRRG
+442 YIVNETRMGGKRSSDSG
-450 GGGSR
+450 GGQR
-455 SSSSYTG
+455 S

-477 GSTRGGTRGGTIDPT
+477 GSTRGGTIDPT

-499 LAKYGYMYKDGET
+499 YEKYGYMYKDGET

-556 PVVGYGFYYR
+556 PVVGYDYVYR
-566 PSGTTSIT
+566 TSGSTPTITGDPTS
-574 FDSTDYNYNTY
+574 YNANSY
-585 INTPFFGTC
+585 INTPFFGAC

-604 ISCIAWLEK
+604 ISCMVWLEK
-613 DDVLQ
+613 DDILQ
-618 LFGVTRAYFKEN
+618 LFGVTRAYFNEN
-630 GEIVQYNP
+630 GSIVQYNP
-638 TTTAWLRITAF
+638 TTSVYLRITAF

-674 HCPDECA
+674 HCPDECV

-705 EVKEWIEDI
+705 EVKEWVEDI

-726 NTVQFNTKKTNTNLI
+726 NTVEFNTKKTNTNLI
-741 SSVYLDD
+741 SSVDLDD

-800 KYGDSGFTKIILNDD
+800 KYADSGFTKIILNDD
-815 AYVTNENN
+815 TYVTNENN

-885 RFWFKPDATNLSIWT
+885 RFWFKPDAKNVSIWT

-908 FIYTPKNTLE
+908 FIYAPKNALE

-981 YSPSGDDPAQL
+981 YSPSGDDPAEL
-992 RLMKHI
+992 KLMKKI